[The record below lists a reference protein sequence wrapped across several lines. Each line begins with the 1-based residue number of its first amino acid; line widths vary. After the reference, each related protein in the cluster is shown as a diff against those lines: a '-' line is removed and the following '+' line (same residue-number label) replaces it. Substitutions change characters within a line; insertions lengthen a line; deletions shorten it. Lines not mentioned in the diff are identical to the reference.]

1 MVLSELVDRIVSD
14 GKLTSEEFR
23 LFREAVDADGKIDM
37 EEIEQINRMF
47 AMIDEGILE
56 FVD

>member
-1 MVLSELVDRIVSD
+1 MVLSKLVDRIVSD

-37 EEIEQINRMF
+37 EEIQQINRLF
-47 AMIDEGILE
+47 SMIEDGQLV